1 MEKQPMEILLEGRRA
16 IDPVLTEHGFTF
28 QQGSQGTG
36 SGGKSASRA
45 YVNGNR
51 KLEVHYRFSLGLVT
65 YHFDKTSLDHTSY
78 MGVLLGDKG
87 GNKYPGFSD
96 DPLAAFESLAYDL
109 EHFATAFLER
119 NFEEFARIVATAE
132 EWNKIPG
139 FARLP

>member
-1 MEKQPMEILLEGRRA
+1 MKKQPMEILLEGRHA
-16 IDPVLTEHGFTF
+16 IDPVLAQHGFTF
-28 QQGSQGTG
+28 QQGSSGAS
-36 SGGKSASRA
+36 SGGESANGA

-51 KLEVHYRFSLGLVT
+51 KLELHYRFSLGLVT
-65 YHFDKTSLDHTSY
+65 YHFEKASLDHTSY
-78 MGVLLGDKG
+78 MRVLLGDKG

-109 EHFATAFLER
+109 EHFAAAFLEG
-119 NFEEFARIVATAE
+119 NFDEFARVVAVAE

>member
-1 MEKQPMEILLEGRRA
+1 MEKQPMEILLEGRHA

-28 QQGSQGTG
+28 QQASQGAS
-36 SGGKSASRA
+36 SGGRSASGT

-78 MGVLLGDKG
+78 MRVLLGDKG

-109 EHFATAFLER
+109 EHFATAFLKG

>member
-1 MEKQPMEILLEGRRA
+1 MEILTEGRNA
-16 IDPVLTEHGFTF
+16 IDPVLTQYGFSF
-28 QQGSQGTG
+28 QQSSPGRG
-36 SGGKSASRA
+36 SGGEYAYGA

-65 YHFDKTSLDHTSY
+65 YHFDKASLDHTSY
-78 MGVLLGDKG
+78 MRVLLGDKG

-109 EHFATAFLER
+109 QHFATAFLEG
-119 NFEEFARIVATAE
+119 NFDEFARIVATAE
-132 EWNKIPG
+132 EWKKIPG